1 MQQIERYGVIA
12 LVFLLVTIVA
22 VSFWGDGK
30 SPGFW
35 SRLTGR
41 GDAKRIELAKNTAI
55 ADRAVE
61 NALPLNAPAA
71 PNAGEQSPQPP
82 APNAPPP
89 AAPQSAESAIA
100 NANANAGGAPIAAA
114 KVQAGGDAPVA
125 APAPKDAASLAGSP
139 AAHPAASS
147 APLVV
152 ANAKDPHV
160 ATKNTAVPSAVPSST
175 STVEYVVQKG
185 DSLASIAQRNLG
197 NSNRWGEIQSLNNG
211 IQPRSLRVGMHLK
224 LPATATASAT
234 AAEHAPKAET
244 SAPKKAA
251 PAVDATHTNNVYVV
265 KTGDTLRSIADKK
278 LGSPDRWKDIV
289 AANPGLDTHKL
300 VVGKTLKLPAESRDA
315 RDAHDSRPL
324 VAAALPSNTG
334 KPHVR

>member
-41 GDAKRIELAKNTAI
+41 NQKIELAKNTAI

-61 NALPLNAPAA
+61 NALPLNSPAA
-71 PNAGEQSPQPP
+71 PNAGEPNPQSP

-100 NANANAGGAPIAAA
+100 NANANAGGAPIAAH
-114 KVQAGGDAPVA
+114 VQAGGDAPVA
-125 APAPKDAASLAGSP
+125 APAPKDAASVAGAP

-152 ANAKDPHV
+152 ANSKDSHV
-160 ATKNTAVPSAVPSST
+160 AMKNPMAPSAASSST
-175 STVEYVVQKG
+175 SSVEYVVQKG
-185 DSLASIAQRNLG
+185 DSLASIAQKNLG

-211 IQPRSLRVGMHLK
+211 IQPKSLRVGMHLK
-224 LPATATASAT
+224 LPATATASASAT
-234 AAEHAPKAET
+234 EHAPKADT

-251 PAVDATHTNNVYVV
+251 PAVDAAHTNNVYVV

-289 AANPGLDTHKL
+289 AANPGLDTNKL
-300 VVGKTLKLPAESRDA
+300 VVGKTLKLPAESHDA

-324 VAAALPSNTG
+324 VAAALPSNSN